1 VDVKIELAV
10 LLGLAVF
17 GQATFAVFEI
27 ETPAWRKILKWA
39 MVIGVTLALTRVA
52 GHWALLVPLVGG
64 MVGVAGH
71 TVWCRRNRIDPLRGT
86 PRRRYYEL
94 RDWAWRD

>member
-1 VDVKIELAV
+1 MGIEFELAV
-10 LLGLAVF
+10 LLAVAVV

-39 MVIGVTLALTRVA
+39 LVIGVTLALRRVA
-52 GHWALLVPLVGG
+52 GHWALALPIAGG
-64 MVGVAGH
+64 IAGVLGH
-71 TVWCRRNRIDPLRGT
+71 TVWCRRHGIDPLRGT

-94 RDWAWRD
+94 RGWAWRD